1 MKKNEKKLEFSDYK
15 VIFLN
20 HASYIIET
28 EKESLLMDPWLFGR
42 VFNDSWSLMRDT
54 NISKIDF
61 KKLKYLC
68 FSHEHP
74 DHLHWPSLKFI
85 REKCEQQITILY
97 PSRDNQN
104 VKENCEKLG
113 FIFKELKHNEETLID
128 NFTKITAYPAGH
140 DNALLFKL
148 GSKTLLN
155 QNDAYLKKEQL
166 EKIKKEH
173 PTIDAWFMQ
182 FSLAGFYANKT
193 DEKGLQE
200 KGKDFH
206 IQAFKS
212 YQDILQ
218 PKTSIPFASF
228 VYFCK
233 KYNSY
238 MNKWL
243 VKLEEIKEVSKY
255 PLQILFYDEE
265 MSWEH
270 DGNNEEKIKLWDE
283 VFEKETII
291 DGNPKIIDETTIN
304 DLAKELMLIVKE
316 DVEIYHKGAGRYIKL
331 SQLATSAIF
340 VKFYDYEK
348 YYVLDYKNLQFGFLE
363 ERFVNQ
369 EMVAGILPLEEFES
383 FLKFPWGAD
392 TLNVTAAFEKYGN
405 GQIWQSLLAYRDL
418 LYQRVDLKKMQG
430 YES

>member
-193 DEKGLQE
+193 
-200 KGKDFH
+200 
-206 IQAFKS
+206 
-212 YQDILQ
+212 
-218 PKTSIPFASF
+218 
-228 VYFCK
+228 
-233 KYNSY
+233 
-238 MNKWL
+238 
-243 VKLEEIKEVSKY
+243 EEIKEVSKY

-340 VKFYDYEK
+340 VKFY
-348 YYVLDYKNLQFGFLE
+348 V
-363 ERFVNQ
+363 
-369 EMVAGILPLEEFES
+369 
-383 FLKFPWGAD
+383 W
-392 TLNVTAAFEKYGN
+392 
-405 GQIWQSLLAYRDL
+405 
-418 LYQRVDLKKMQG
+418 
-430 YES
+430 